1 MAKESS
7 SSTLGIPG
15 ILGPD
20 DAPAFEIYN
29 ATGRAPVVIV
39 SDHAS
44 NSVPKSL
51 GNLGVAADN
60 FKKHIAYDIGVDMV
74 TRFLA
79 DRLGAPAVIASYSR
93 LVIDLNRQ
101 PGDPGSIP
109 EISDG
114 IAIPG
119 NINLSQQATN
129 DRLGEIFTP
138 YHGAVDAEI
147 MKLWKHH
154 GKPPALFSIHSFTPE
169 MDGENRFWD
178 IGVLW
183 NRDPRMAKPFI
194 ENLETWPGLHVGDN
208 QPYSGREL
216 AYTIDRHGTAGGIAT
231 CAVEIRQDHCANP
244 DEASHWA
251 DILADA
257 INHTLGT
264 ADLHTVVRY

>member
-1 MAKESS
+1 MAKKSS
-7 SSTLGIPG
+7 PPL
-15 ILGPD
+15 LGPD
-20 DAPAFEIYN
+20 DEPAFKIYN
-29 ATGRAPVVIV
+29 PTGNASVVIV

-44 NSVPKSL
+44 NTVPKSL
-51 GNLGVAADN
+51 GDLGLSSDN
-60 FKKHIAYDIGVDMV
+60 FKKHIAYDIGADMV

-79 DRLGAPAVIASYSR
+79 DRLNASAVIANYSR

-109 EISDG
+109 EISDD
-114 IAIPG
+114 IEIPG

-129 DRLGEIFTP
+129 DRLNEIFTP
-138 YHGAVDAEI
+138 YHGAVDGEI
-147 MKLWKHH
+147 MKLWKQH

-169 MDGENRFWD
+169 MNGENRLWD
-178 IGVLW
+178 MGVLW
-183 NRDPRMAKPFI
+183 NRDPRMAKPLI

-231 CAVEIRQDHCANP
+231 CAVEIRQDHCANF
-244 DEASHWA
+244 DEANHWA

-264 ADLHTVVRY
+264 ADLHKVVRY